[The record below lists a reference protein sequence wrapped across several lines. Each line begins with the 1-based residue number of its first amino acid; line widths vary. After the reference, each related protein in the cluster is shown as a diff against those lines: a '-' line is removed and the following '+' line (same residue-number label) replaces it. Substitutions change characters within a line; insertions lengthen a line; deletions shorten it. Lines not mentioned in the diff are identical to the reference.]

1 VRSTL
6 QFLKDWYND
15 AAGPL
20 RRADPFLMGAA
31 FAYNTLFAA
40 VPLALAFVS
49 LLTLLDS
56 TQKVLSDT
64 YRFLRDT
71 LPPDV
76 SEFLIE
82 ILTDSVAA
90 LEDNRT
96 IIIIVTLLVAL
107 WSGSRAVYTVQ
118 KALRLMEGSGREV
131 GYVRM
136 RTTGILVTVAA
147 GIGVFAAYAALL
159 LGMGFL
165 GRLVPKQ
172 ADAQL
177 VGELALAGVASLWV
191 FGLLYSIYK
200 WGAPKPLRRPA
211 TTAVLVTAVIAV
223 GTWVAINLV
232 PSGSAAS
239 VAVFGAMGLVL
250 LWLYGVGI
258 VVVAGPIAVGSLLR
272 VLDKE

>member
-1 VRSTL
+1 M
-6 QFLKDWYND
+6 KDWYKD

-31 FAYNTLFAA
+31 FAYNSLVAA

-49 LLTLLDS
+49 MLTLLDS

-64 YRFLRDT
+64 YRFLRET
-71 LPPDV
+71 LPPDI

-82 ILTDSVAA
+82 ILSDSVAVV
-90 LEDNRT
+90 EDNRT
-96 IIIIVTLLVAL
+96 VIIIVTLLVAL

-165 GRLVPKQ
+165 GRLVPEQ
-172 ADAQL
+172 ADAL
-177 VGELALAGVASLWV
+177 LIGELALAGIASLWV
-191 FGLLYSIYK
+191 FGLLFSIYN
-200 WGAPKPLRRPA
+200 WGAPRPVRGPA
-211 TTAVLVTAVIAV
+211 TTAALVTALLAV
-223 GTWVAINLV
+223 GTWIAINLV

-258 VVVAGPIAVGSLLR
+258 VVVAAPIAVGSLMR
-272 VLDKE
+272 VLDKR

>member
-1 VRSTL
+1 M
-6 QFLKDWYND
+6 KDWYND

-31 FAYNTLFAA
+31 FAYNSLFAA

-76 SEFLIE
+76 SEFLVQ
-82 ILTDSVAA
+82 ILSESVAVV
-90 LEDNRT
+90 EDNRT
-96 IIIIVTLLVAL
+96 LIIIVTLLVAL

-118 KALRLMEGSGREV
+118 KALRLMQGSGREV

-147 GIGVFAAYAALL
+147 GIGIFAAYAVLL
-159 LGMGFL
+159 FGMGFL
-165 GRLVPKQ
+165 GRLVPEY
-172 ADAQL
+172 ADAL
-177 VGELALAGVASLWV
+177 RIGELALAGMAALWV
-191 FGLLYSIYK
+191 CGLLYSIYR
-200 WGAPKPLRRPA
+200 WGAPQPLRRPA
-211 TTAVLVTAVIAV
+211 TTAVLVTTVLGV
-223 GTWVAINLV
+223 GTWIAINLA

-258 VVVAGPIAVGSLLR
+258 VVVSGPIAVGSLLK